1 MINTKRKIT
10 VKEKFESTLL
20 QLRSNLKSD
29 SVTNAL
35 STDKDKKLHEKLIDI
50 VDKYY
55 ENIDLFDKQKETLQ
69 KLLLDNASYLL
80 EKTNSTSFNIYLP
93 NYRNYANFLVDNYY
107 KNENNT
113 TINNKENKHINEI
126 KTTLSNDNIL
136 INLEKLKNIDL
147 ANYDLA
153 TLNRT

>member
-50 VDKYY
+50 VDKY
-55 ENIDLFDKQKETLQ
+55 
-69 KLLLDNASYLL
+69 
-80 EKTNSTSFNIYLP
+80 
-93 NYRNYANFLVDNYY
+93 
-107 KNENNT
+107 
-113 TINNKENKHINEI
+113 
-126 KTTLSNDNIL
+126 
-136 INLEKLKNIDL
+136 
-147 ANYDLA
+147 
-153 TLNRT
+153 

>member
-93 NYRNYANFLVDNYY
+93 
-107 KNENNT
+107 KCT
-113 TINNKENKHINEI
+113 NKTEI
-126 KTTLSNDNIL
+126 SAGL
-136 INLEKLKNIDL
+136 IPEIRL
-147 ANYDLA
+147 A
-153 TLNRT
+153 